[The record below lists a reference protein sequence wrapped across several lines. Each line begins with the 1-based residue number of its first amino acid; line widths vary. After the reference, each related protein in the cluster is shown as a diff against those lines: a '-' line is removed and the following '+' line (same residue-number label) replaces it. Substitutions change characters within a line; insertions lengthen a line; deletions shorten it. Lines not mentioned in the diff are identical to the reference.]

1 MGVLCYS
8 IGTANAKA
16 STASEIRPRYAL
28 EEAPVTGWA
37 SAVAL
42 SVVERKTPASAEE
55 VCNAA
60 AMAVSSSAS
69 FCPSSA
75 LSATGV
81 EAVEDAQAVG
91 VTVTVVKNPC

>member
-1 MGVLCYS
+1 M
-8 IGTANAKA
+8 
-16 STASEIRPRYAL
+16 
-28 EEAPVTGWA
+28 TGWA

-42 SVVERKTPASAEE
+42 PVVERKTPASPVD

-60 AMAVSSSAS
+60 AMAVSSSVS

-81 EAVEDAQAVG
+81 EVVEDVQAVG